1 MKKIIVI
8 CILLLTV
15 ISTNAQQ
22 TNIDSAT
29 AKFIKEWSGVRYKL
43 GGTTKNGIDC
53 SGLNRKF
60 YKSIFN
66 FDLPEICAEQ
76 YKVTKRINRDSLM
89 PGDLVFF
96 KSSRSPSG
104 WHCGCYIGNDRFLHA
119 PQRNDYVRIS
129 SFKEGTYEIRF
140 KSGGRLITENRDE

>member
-1 MKKIIVI
+1 MKKIVTT

-22 TNIDSAT
+22 TNVDSAT

-43 GGTTKNGIDC
+43 GGTTKKGIDC

-60 YKSIFN
+60 YKSVFN
-66 FDLPEICAEQ
+66 VDLPEICAEQ
-76 YKVTKRINRDSLM
+76 YGVTQRVNRDSLK

-96 KSSRSPSG
+96 KSNRSPSG
-104 WHCGCYIGNDRFLHA
+104 WHCGCYLGNDTFLHA
-119 PQRNDYVRIS
+119 PQRNDHVRIS
-129 SFKEGTYEIRF
+129 NFSEGTYEARF
-140 KSGGRLITENRDE
+140 KSGGRLNLTDR

>member
-1 MKKIIVI
+1 MKKIITI

-22 TNIDSAT
+22 TKVDSAT

-43 GGTTKNGIDC
+43 GGTTKKGIDC
-53 SGLNRKF
+53 SGLNKKF
-60 YKSIFN
+60 YQSVFHV
-66 FDLPEICAEQ
+66 EIPDVCSDQ
-76 YKVTKRINRDSLM
+76 YDSTIRVGRDSLR

-104 WHCGCYIGNDRFLHA
+104 WHCGCYIGNDKFLHA

-140 KSGGRLITENRDE
+140 KSGGRLITGNYGE